1 MTENELTV
9 DMDGCAYWYD
19 SKDGVI
25 RDESGLEVKPSYGNG
40 EVEGAWARLVYKFRM
55 QHNIRLSAD
64 EGSQTQPKG

>member
-1 MTENELTV
+1 M
-9 DMDGCAYWYD
+9 
-19 SKDGVI
+19 I

-40 EVEGAWARLVYKFRM
+40 EVEGDWDRLVYKFRM